1 MKEHIKHCEN
11 VLLLLKIL
19 LVQTTAT
26 RIMSLINCYCFLLQA
41 VMEENPDHLVS
52 MLISIPG
59 SQPIRSRILDMWSYW
74 KDGLRFMQ
82 KNKGNIDTR
91 SKKKVSA
98 VMPVFVLFS
107 N

>member
-1 MKEHIKHCEN
+1 
-11 VLLLLKIL
+11 
-19 LVQTTAT
+19 
-26 RIMSLINCYCFLLQA
+26 
-41 VMEENPDHLVS
+41 MEENPDHLLS

-59 SQPIRSRILDMWSYW
+59 SQPIRSRILDMWPYW

-91 SKKKVSA
+91 NKKKVSA

-107 N
+107 T